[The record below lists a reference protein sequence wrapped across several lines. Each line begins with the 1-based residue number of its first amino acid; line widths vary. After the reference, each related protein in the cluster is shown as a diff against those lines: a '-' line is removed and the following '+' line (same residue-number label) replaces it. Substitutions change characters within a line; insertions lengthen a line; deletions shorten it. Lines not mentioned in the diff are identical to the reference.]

1 MEQGHRCALLSQ
13 EHDGVG
19 VINSNDL
26 DGSKKPR
33 CYTCWSREQISFC
46 WNFTGMIMMFTL
58 ISTTGIKTHELV
70 LKRMIRELWCYRSLS
85 SLCLKAVHFADLS
98 ANNTMCGIIHVSM
111 EVVATFT

>member
-70 LKRMIRELWCYRSLS
+70 LKRMI
-85 SLCLKAVHFADLS
+85 
-98 ANNTMCGIIHVSM
+98 
-111 EVVATFT
+111 